1 MPRLIKYYKFLQ
13 GNFTCPCICRR
24 GLDFFDEAVGAVLDS
39 LTVDEVEALLI
50 FWRHRHKRRFE
61 SNYEHFPLIVE
72 ILTKGV
78 VKEKKITK
86 PNWKRNFDKFD
97 EGEGRIDLTYY
108 VVELVV
114 YFV

>member
-50 FWRHRHKRRFE
+50 F
-61 SNYEHFPLIVE
+61 
-72 ILTKGV
+72 
-78 VKEKKITK
+78 
-86 PNWKRNFDKFD
+86 
-97 EGEGRIDLTYY
+97 
-108 VVELVV
+108 
-114 YFV
+114 